1 MRIMYSSRC
10 HNMIDAGECLA
21 YQVSWKVKDKY
32 QMISL
37 IGRTETKK
45 GIKLILRQWSIAVGI
60 DEVKG
65 S

>member
-1 MRIMYSSRC
+1 
-10 HNMIDAGECLA
+10 MIDAGECLA